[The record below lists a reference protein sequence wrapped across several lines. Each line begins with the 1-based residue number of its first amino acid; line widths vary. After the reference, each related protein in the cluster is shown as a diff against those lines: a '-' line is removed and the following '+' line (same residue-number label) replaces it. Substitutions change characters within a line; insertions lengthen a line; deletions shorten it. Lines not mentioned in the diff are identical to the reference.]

1 MSTQVMSANDILQGY
16 TGGDQIYV
24 NPSTKLKYT
33 EGVRDITQKTESYW
47 FLDLIAS
54 YQDKLKNAGF
64 QVWKLEREYSF
75 TVVDGVRVVG
85 QRKDS
90 FNVVCEDGNDNVLI
104 KQHIHFSEFTF
115 DNYIVWCIEGVVL
128 LPVEY

>member
-1 MSTQVMSANDILQGY
+1 MNTQVMSANDILQDY
-16 TGGDQIYV
+16 TGGEQIYV

-33 EGVRDITQKTESYW
+33 EGVRDITKKTESYW

-54 YQDKLKNAGF
+54 YQYMLKNAGF

-85 QRKDS
+85 KRKDS

-104 KQHIHFSEFTF
+104 KQHIHFSEFPF